1 MAGISPTT
9 LERIRAASDIVEVI
23 GSYLPLKKAGA
34 NFTALCPFHKEKT
47 PSFNVNPHRQIF
59 HCFGCHKGGDVF
71 TFVKDYENIGFVDA
85 VRRLAERAKIPLEFD
100 SSPDEQLSRHLKD
113 QLLQIHDQIAQR
125 WQNTLANEAAGQ
137 LARDYLKKRGVSA
150 EAVKLFRLG
159 AAPEAWDD
167 TVNWARSKN
176 YELALVEKAG
186 LIIQKSGTAS
196 APGAAIDVLST
207 AKADN
212 EALSATRGG
221 ARAPQ
226 RNFYDRFRG
235 RLMFPICDE
244 QGRVI
249 GFSGR
254 VLSGDEKTA
263 KYVNSPE
270 TPIFTKSKVF
280 FGLDKSKR
288 AILDTGFAIVCEGQ
302 LDLIACFMAGVQNVV
317 APQGTAFTE
326 QHARIL
332 KRYVD
337 EVVLCFDSDEAGQ
350 NAAVRSLDHLLASG
364 LAVRVAIVP
373 APHDPD
379 SFIRANGGE
388 AFRKLVE
395 SAEGFF
401 DHYLNRLCGQNDIAT
416 DKGRLAILR
425 AMAEAIHKT
434 SNAVLVDKYARKI
447 ALRFGV
453 SAESV
458 ITEFGKIK
466 GQKQVSLAPDDSSEE
481 LEDFEWTVPK
491 QEIVFIKF
499 LLENDNFTKWLSE
512 NLNPEW
518 IISSYTRLIFT
529 RRVHSYKT
537 GTWNGLHDF
546 LNALGEPILQS
557 FVTECLTR
565 PLASDVKDSR
575 EVALRN
581 PKEQLEGLVVYFRNQ
596 FLDRQVQKI
605 AQRANLP
612 EISDNERLKL
622 LQEEQKLRGQK
633 RAPLSPLN

>member
-1 MAGISPTT
+1 MAGFSQAT
-9 LERIRAASDIVEVI
+9 LERIRAASDIVDVI
-23 GSYLPLKKAGA
+23 GAYLPLKKAGA

-47 PSFNVNPHRQIF
+47 PSFNVNPHKQIF

-100 SSPDEQLSRHLKD
+100 SSPGEQQSRHLKD

-150 EAVKLFRLG
+150 EAIKLFRLG

-176 YELALVEKAG
+176 YELDLVEKAG
-186 LIIQKSGTAS
+186 LILRKEGT
-196 APGAAIDVLST
+196 D
-207 AKADN
+207 K
-212 EALSATRGG
+212 
-221 ARAPQ
+221 
-226 RNFYDRFRG
+226 FYDRFRG

-270 TPIFTKSKVF
+270 TPIFTKSKIF

-288 AILDTGFAIVCEGQ
+288 AILDAGFAIVCEGQ

-326 QHARIL
+326 QHARII

-379 SFIRANGGE
+379 SFIKANGGE

-395 SAEGFF
+395 NAEGFF
-401 DHYLNRLCGQNDIAT
+401 DYFLNRLCKLHGADS
-416 DKGRLAILR
+416 DKGRNAILR
-425 AMAEAIHKT
+425 AMAEAVHKT
-434 SNAVLVDKYARKI
+434 GNVVLVDTYAQKT
-447 ALRFGV
+447 ALRLGV
-453 SAESV
+453 SPEAVRAEFKKVPAAQAASVADEDESFESAESAELPHPSSH
-458 ITEFGKIK
+458 EFHLLKLLLLHDNLVAWTALHLDTNWVSHPVARQIVEQRLAA
-466 GQKQVSLAPDDSSEE
+466 QKSETWRSLAAFLDSCGSAEMRNLVTE
-481 LEDFEWTVPK
+481 AGAEDRALP
-491 QEIVFIKF
+491 
-499 LLENDNFTKWLSE
+499 
-512 NLNPEW
+512 NPE
-518 IISSYTRLIFT
+518 
-529 RRVHSYKT
+529 
-537 GTWNGLHDF
+537 
-546 LNALGEPILQS
+546 QQ
-557 FVTECLTR
+557 
-565 PLASDVKDSR
+565 LADVAQK
-575 EVALRN
+575 L
-581 PKEQLEGLVVYFRNQ
+581 RNQ
-596 FLDRQVQKI
+596 FLDRQI
-605 AQRANLP
+605 AALTQQVSQP
-612 EISDNERLKL
+612 GMSGTEQNEL
-622 LQEEQKLRGQK
+622 LRERETLRGQK
-633 RAPLSPLN
+633 RAPLMPLN